1 MFCFEISIIDWIRSQ
16 LNSSLTSLKS
26 NCYRLFLTKNSLVFD
41 LTKPNKRY
49 FKKKRLRV
57 IIIVV
62 SRVYTIC
69 FPGMR
74 RSYMINRPIIKIKNK
89 NGYNSHTAD
98 THTHTH
104 TQRKLISKREG
115 FRLLYN
121 TGEFS
126 LSLSLC
132 LGQTHTQRERE

>member
-1 MFCFEISIIDWIRSQ
+1 M
-16 LNSSLTSLKS
+16 
-26 NCYRLFLTKNSLVFD
+26 TKNSLVFD

-49 FKKKRLRV
+49 FKKKRLRA

-74 RSYMINRPIIKIKNK
+74 RSSMINRPIIKIKNK

-104 TQRKLISKREG
+104 T
-115 FRLLYN
+115 
-121 TGEFS
+121 
-126 LSLSLC
+126 
-132 LGQTHTQRERE
+132 TQIDI